1 MNKPAGTLTVVGFV
15 IILTSISP
23 HASNL
28 AFDAAGNLFVGDGHS
43 VFKYTPDGTKSTFG
57 NGLRM
62 RLGLCFDGKGNLFVS
77 DGAGNKTSSKRSIL
91 KFSPDGTKT
100 SLGSGSDS

>member
-28 AFDAAGNLFVGDGHS
+28 AFDAAGNLFVTDEHS
-43 VFKYTPDGTKSTFG
+43 ISKYAPDGTKSTFATELDHPT
-57 NGLRM
+57 GLAV
-62 RLGLCFDGKGNLFVS
+62 DA
-77 DGAGNKTSSKRSIL
+77 AGNVYVTVVTAPDASSDDYEIDVQQMR
-91 KFSPDGTKT
+91 G
-100 SLGSGSDS
+100 